1 MIFFSQIPENIQKQY
16 KLANMVTTDGYIYAR
31 IGKAWYGLKEAGFL
45 SNQTIVK
52 LLKKHGFHQAKHTQG
67 FFKHESRNVSFTLVV
82 DDLGIKYTDKAD
94 VDFLIASL
102 EEVYTMTLDME
113 G

>member
-1 MIFFSQIPENIQKQY
+1 
-16 KLANMVTTDGYIYAR
+16 MVTTDGYVYAR
-31 IGKAWYGLKEAGFL
+31 IEKAWYGLKEAGFL

-67 FFKHESRNVSFTLVV
+67 FFKHETRDISFTLVV

-94 VDFLIASL
+94 
-102 EEVYTMTLDME
+102 
-113 G
+113 